1 MILNDGAGSKAANSS
16 TPLFGQQTNIF
27 GQPNP
32 LASALQNVPKEGQ
45 KKYIKVKGGKQELT
59 YHVVGGKGQWFVSS
73 SVITELTKKDKAGL
87 AQAEKLNKDKT
98 DGLRYSYNTTT
109 NKLSANDDFAEQK
122 SLARAAANKKQ
133 SSDTRERKITSI
145 GDSDKDSI
153 NSAYDVWD
161 KVKGVPQSVNT
172 RSELE
177 KAKANIANSIE
188 LAKKMQNPSLQNDI
202 AALEGELAVVNRRLN
217 NLSARAADDAAQT
230 TGKPAVNTVDK
241 NSKEK
246 KAKNS
251 KDAYKP
257 ASGSIEPGSG
267 QSPATTVNKGQQ
279 GDAKKAADS
288 NGFLARY
295 GDAETAQKALYIAVD
310 AIAKSEPGAVR
321 EFGTRGTAGY
331 YAELKTKDGWVSAN
345 SNKAVSQLTKYAP
358 SKEEAAALPALAV
371 AITGPAVQ
379 TNPVEAGQLTSV
391 QLAEKANF
399 AASKPMSNDIDLGEA
414 AKKSRAIISAVDMN
428 SDGKLA
434 KPEAAL
440 YSPADRNGNGKIGAK
455 EASKFIKVADTNKS
469 GVISAEESKA
479 YGVLDTNNNG
489 KLGKKE
495 FAAYKAI
502 DANGDGDITNEEA
515 QKAYSAKVVTNQDKR
530 TRQLAKEFI
539 DKNAAKSGAQ
549 AVDAQVAALAGV
561 PVVATAQNPQAA
573 TPATPAVP
581 AAPAT
586 DGSAATPAAPA
597 VPASPAAVLAA
608 ADRNDN
614 GKVGAGE
621 LAKFESIADADA
633 SGEVTTAEAQAFALI
648 DSNENGKI
656 GKKELA
662 AFRAI
667 DKNGDGNL
675 TTKEA
680 KAALKA
686 QIDSVQDKRTH
697 DLAKDYL
704 AKNPGNGGGSDEV
717 DAAAAALV
725 NAGRTE
731 SSLKK
736 EAAAAK
742 KSKK

>member
-1 MILNDGAGSKAANSS
+1 MLKLYKIASKGRKMAVQYYVEKADRGDVWKKVTNGSKVDWYKNGTMRLGGPDISKVEPSNSSGTPLSEIVGYQHYTPSAEDKRQAYALDLEEQMDAKLKKADKLKAGGLSTDSDNNEYKNYESAMIDYDKLRDSYKASGGSNPKYSYKNPSALTIAHGKDFDNDG
-16 TPLFGQQTNIF
+16 TI
-27 GQPNP
+27 
-32 LASALQNVPKEGQ
+32 
-45 KKYIKVKGGKQELT
+45 
-59 YHVVGGKGQWFVSS
+59 
-73 SVITELTKKDKAGL
+73 D
-87 AQAEKLNKDKT
+87 
-98 DGLRYSYNTTT
+98 
-109 NKLSANDDFAEQK
+109 
-122 SLARAAANKKQ
+122 
-133 SSDTRERKITSI
+133 
-145 GDSDKDSI
+145 
-153 NSAYDVWD
+153 
-161 KVKGVPQSVNT
+161 
-172 RSELE
+172 
-177 KAKANIANSIE
+177 
-188 LAKKMQNPSLQNDI
+188 
-202 AALEGELAVVNRRLN
+202 
-217 NLSARAADDAAQT
+217 
-230 TGKPAVNTVDK
+230 
-241 NSKEK
+241 
-246 KAKNS
+246 S
-251 KDAYKP
+251 KDADTDNDGVENSLDTDDFNKKIGVKKSNSASTGGSAGDGSNP
-257 ASGSIEPGSG
+257 QPVQKVDNNGKDDKKTKNKSGSSGADSGAKTTAPGLSNNG
-267 QSPATTVNKGQQ
+267 HRQS
-279 GDAKKAADS
+279 DAKKAADA
-288 NGFLARY
+288 NGFLTRY
-295 GDAETAQKALYIAVD
+295 GDAETAQKALYATID
-310 AIAKSEPGAVR
+310 AIAMAEPGAVR
-321 EFGTRGTAGY
+321 EFGTRGTSGY
-331 YAELKTKDGWVSAN
+331 YVELKTKDGWVSGS
-345 SNKAVSQLTKYAP
+345 SNKAVSQLAKYAP
-358 SKEEAAALPALAV
+358 SKEEAVALPALAS
-371 AITGPAVQ
+371 AAAASAVQ
-379 TNPVEAGQLTSV
+379 TNPVATGQLTGT

-399 AASKPMSNDIDLGEA
+399 AAAKPLSADIDLGEA
-414 AKKSRAIISAVDMN
+414 AKKSRAIIAAADMN
-428 SDGKLA
+428 SDGKLNKA
-434 KPEAAL
+434 ETAL
-440 YSPADRNGNGKIGAK
+440 YSPGDRNGNGKIGAK
-455 EASKFIKVADTNKS
+455 EASKFISAADTNKS

-479 YGVLDTNNNG
+479 YAVLDTNNNG

-704 AKNPGNGGGSDEV
+704 AKNLGNGGGSDEV